1 MSGEG
6 SETPAPPLPG
16 YRIYDPI
23 DPFENQ
29 AGPFFWRELAA
40 GVHCLVLRAE
50 PRHGIVRRGETVL
63 LTASAVLKAI
73 RPA

>member
-6 SETPAPPLPG
+6 SGTPAPPLPG
-16 YRIYDPI
+16 NRVYDPI

-29 AGPFFWRELAA
+29 AGPFFWRERAA
-40 GVHCLVLRAE
+40 GLHCFVLRAE